1 MIETKFDKRALAEA
15 YNILIMLE
23 REKFEKIPTN
33 VINGIHDN
41 MDLSYDVELEK
52 IKDGEILEDTEK
64 ILSEIY
70 TEYLATPE
78 EKEIVLRL
86 ANATLKPR
94 EEVKIDNQDVKVNE
108 KKENKF
114 IKILNKLK
122 KVFVK

>member
-52 IKDGEILEDTEK
+52 IEDGEILEDTEK

>member
-15 YNILIMLE
+15 YNILIMLD
-23 REKFEKIPTN
+23 REKFEKIPAN
-33 VINGIHDN
+33 VINEIHDN

-52 IKDGEILEDTEK
+52 IEDGEILEDTEK
-64 ILSEIY
+64 ILSVIY
-70 TEYLATPE
+70 TDYLATPE
-78 EKEIVLRL
+78 EKEIVLKL

-94 EEVKIDNQDVKVNE
+94 EDVNIDSQNLEANT

-122 KVFVK
+122 KVFIK

>member
-23 REKFEKIPTN
+23 REKFEKIPAN

-52 IKDGEILEDTEK
+52 IEDGEILEDTEK

-94 EEVKIDNQDVKVNE
+94 EEVNIDNQDVKVNE

>member
-52 IKDGEILEDTEK
+52 IEDGEILEDTEK

-78 EKEIVLRL
+78 EKEIVLKL

-94 EEVKIDNQDVKVNE
+94 EETNIDNQNVKINE

-122 KVFVK
+122 EVFVK

>member
-23 REKFEKIPTN
+23 REKFEKIPAN

-52 IKDGEILEDTEK
+52 IEDGEILEDTEK